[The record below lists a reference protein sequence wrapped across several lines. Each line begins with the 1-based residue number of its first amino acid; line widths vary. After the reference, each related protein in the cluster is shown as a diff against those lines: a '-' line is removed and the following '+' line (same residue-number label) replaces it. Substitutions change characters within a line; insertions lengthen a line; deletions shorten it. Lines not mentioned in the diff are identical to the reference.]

1 MYEKRKSKWSR
12 VADKDSRVS
21 TDRRNKF
28 GGEDGSRGERSQR
41 DVFRVRESTHNRHE
55 TSNDRK
61 EPTTSTVMATNVL
74 EGQPEAK
81 VCMELVVVEDGL
93 NLVNEILE
101 QVLNVLKDDGMNLDE
116 TIDRLGENTGYD
128 LVDEGPQGVKMDEKE
143 TYFSKECKVVSKSQD
158 LYTDEC
164 WYQNQSR
171 RNQCLKVRKNQQRKR
186 IQIGHRQA
194 KVWSSDHAQ
203 AKLGRYVATEHAQAK
218 FGRYVATEPSL
229 RSNRARTRLGRYRPS
244 SSQARSLRSDRVQA
258 KLGRYAATE
267 FKPSSV
273 ATQRPSTHT
282 ARSLRSDQAPAKLG
296 RYVATEYEHGS
307 VAK

>member
-1 MYEKRKSKWSR
+1 M
-12 VADKDSRVS
+12 
-21 TDRRNKF
+21 
-28 GGEDGSRGERSQR
+28 
-41 DVFRVRESTHNRHE
+41 FRVRESTHNRHE

-171 RNQCLKVRKNQQRKR
+171 RNQCLKVRKNQ
-186 IQIGHRQA
+186 
-194 KVWSSDHAQ
+194 
-203 AKLGRYVATEHAQAK
+203 
-218 FGRYVATEPSL
+218 
-229 RSNRARTRLGRYRPS
+229 
-244 SSQARSLRSDRVQA
+244 
-258 KLGRYAATE
+258 
-267 FKPSSV
+267 
-273 ATQRPSTHT
+273 
-282 ARSLRSDQAPAKLG
+282 
-296 RYVATEYEHGS
+296 YEHFYE
-307 VAK
+307 K

>member
-1 MYEKRKSKWSR
+1 MASYNMRY
-12 VADKDSRVS
+12 
-21 TDRRNKF
+21 KF
-28 GGEDGSRGERSQR
+28 LVFNGYYKQKECEEALSSRGERSQR

-143 TYFSKECKVVSKSQD
+143 TYFSKECKVVTATAPMANAYANATVLEKIENLAATFRHRKCNETSSRFFFLNIKGNDKSYQTPHAAHWLLLFVPLGHIRAGNRPATD
-158 LYTDEC
+158 SALFLYQTS
-164 WYQNQSR
+164 YATS
-171 RNQCLKVRKNQQRKR
+171 
-186 IQIGHRQA
+186 
-194 KVWSSDHAQ
+194 SSD
-203 AKLGRYVATEHAQAK
+203 KNESI
-218 FGRYVATEPSL
+218 FI
-229 RSNRARTRLGRYRPS
+229 RL
-244 SSQARSLRSDRVQA
+244 
-258 KLGRYAATE
+258 
-267 FKPSSV
+267 
-273 ATQRPSTHT
+273 
-282 ARSLRSDQAPAKLG
+282 
-296 RYVATEYEHGS
+296 
-307 VAK
+307 